1 MMSLVCPLMVSL
13 VCPLMVSLV
22 CPLMVSLSN
31 HERSAWRPSDDA

>member
-1 MMSLVCPLMVSL
+1 MVSLVCPLMVSL